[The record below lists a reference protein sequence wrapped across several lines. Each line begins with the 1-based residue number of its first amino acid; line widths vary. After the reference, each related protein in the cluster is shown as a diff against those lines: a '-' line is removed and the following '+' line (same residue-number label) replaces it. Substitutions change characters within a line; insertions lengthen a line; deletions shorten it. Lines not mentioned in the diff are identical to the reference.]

1 MSGYLD
7 NFVTWSVH
15 ARTEDVIDKIEHDHR
30 EVEQLFDEFEA
41 SSDRA
46 IALKICEE
54 LEIHTAAEEMAVYPV
69 IAAEAGEE
77 AEIEDA
83 EEEHDEARE
92 LIARIRQSDTDDE
105 LADLVGQLKTAVAHH
120 VHEEETDILPKAC
133 HEIPQSELNELG
145 EAFEVAKESQ

>member
-1 MSGYLD
+1 MPG
-7 NFVTWSVH
+7 
-15 ARTEDVIDKIEHDHR
+15 TEDVVDKIEHDHR
-30 EVEQLFDEFEA
+30 EVEQLFEEFEA

-83 EEEHDEARE
+83 EEEHDEARD
-92 LIARIRQSDTDDE
+92 LIARIRQCDSDEE
-105 LADLVGQLKTAVAHH
+105 LAGLVGELKTAVAHH
-120 VHEEETDILPKAC
+120 VHEEETDILPKAR
-133 HEIPQSELNELG
+133 HEIPQSELEELG
-145 EAFEVAKESQ
+145 EAFEEAKESQ